1 MCGKGKEKWLGGLMK
16 ATSLTE
22 LLNKEKEEIIEG
34 CDLCGLCV
42 DACPAI
48 PLTPLASM
56 SSFEVQEKVID
67 VLKNGVMSEE
77 AGIRVASCTYC
88 AMCVDTCPQ
97 GLDPLHLLEILQIE
111 MVKLG
116 QKRYPRMEIKLG
128 DRICLISDVLASLQM
143 KPEERRWLTGVPDN
157 PPPKDFVVFTGCG
170 PVMMADKMFLIAD
183 IFDRLGL
190 DFVMVAGGEL
200 CCGGR
205 YLSVNLERAEA
216 CNREFVHA
224 LNAFKPG
231 TVIYVCPECY
241 YQMTQYYAKINPP
254 PFENEELL
262 HFLSQNIDKLELT
275 HPVNKIVTF
284 HDPCSLARRI
294 GDTESVR
301 RLLSAVPGLKLVEM
315 KHNRQQTMCCGA
327 ETNRTFPKVSQEM
340 TRLCLEE
347 VAGTGAQVLVD
358 FCQGCLAQFY
368 LEEPK
373 YPFEVQNILTILGEA
388 MGISYEDK
396 LKKFYRSS
404 DLDNDIAEAREN
416 IEANSYNFD
425 HVARLAKRF
434 FVGPSS

>member
-1 MCGKGKEKWLGGLMK
+1 ME
-16 ATSLTE
+16 AVSLAE
-22 LLNKEKEEIIEG
+22 LFNKEKEQIIEG

-48 PLTPLASM
+48 PLTPLASIP
-56 SSFEVQEKVID
+56 SFEVQGKTID

-77 AGIRVASCTYC
+77 AGIRAASCMYC
-88 AMCVDTCPQ
+88 ALCLDTCPQ
-97 GLDPLHLLEILQIE
+97 GLNPLHLLEILQIE
-111 MVKLG
+111 MAKLG
-116 QKRYPRMEIKLG
+116 QKRHPRMEIKLG
-128 DRICLISDVLASLQM
+128 DRICLISDVLSSLQM
-143 KPEERRWLTGVPDN
+143 NPEERRWLTQVPDN
-157 PPPKDFVVFTGCG
+157 PSQKDFVVFTGCG
-170 PVMMADKMFLIAD
+170 PVMMVDKLFVIAD
-183 IFDRLGL
+183 IFDRLKL
-190 DFVMVAGGEL
+190 DYVMVAGGEL

-205 YLSVNLERAEA
+205 YFSVNSERAEA
-216 CNREFVHA
+216 CNREFMHA
-224 LNAFKPG
+224 LSAFKPR

-241 YQMTQYYAKINPP
+241 YQMTQYYAQIFSP
-254 PFENEELL
+254 PFKNEELL
-262 HFLSQNIDKLELT
+262 HFLSQHIDKLELT
-275 HPVNKIVTF
+275 NLINKIVTI

-315 KHNRQQTMCCGA
+315 KHNRQQTICCGA
-327 ETNRTFPKVSQEM
+327 EANRTFPKVSQEM

-347 VAGTGAQVLVD
+347 VASTGAQVLVD

-368 LEEPK
+368 LEETR

-396 LKKFYRSS
+396 LKKFYCSS
-404 DLDNDIAEAREN
+404 DLDKDIAEAREN
-416 IEANSYNFD
+416 IEASSYDFD